1 MDNLEKIH
9 KQLDQCIRKT
19 AKNFGITPQ
28 QCEEI
33 IKRNKPE
40 LFKFRNVIS
49 VLQNDVRHKVSH
61 FDEEEDFYNEFKK
74 KRDIKKAIDFI
85 FDKRIDEYKNFNDKR
100 REVFVKLVKE
110 FIKVL
115 DFTWAFSIMV
125 SYENK
130 RYLFAEFICEN
141 YKSGEIEEENINVE
155 YEDDEYEFNMYNL
168 NKINL
173 LHILVNGGF
182 YYKEE
187 NRKYRYPVP
196 LKNNR
201 VYKFGNHLSKS
212 QIGSLI
218 TKCESLLLMHYFYSV
233 WLRKD
238 LFTDDE
244 LDKYEKLMK
253 DKGWNKNYRQEE
265 YGVPAIADIVI
276 DSHNYVNKDEFFIK
290 RIDYRS
296 SWKIIE
302 QVFFKNRKDALKYI
316 RENSFDKNGYLYTSR
331 GIDNT
336 VKVPKNAN
344 YSDLIDI
351 IQDHEDT
358 RYLYAGRTPART
370 IEINLADF

>member
-40 LFKFRNVIS
+40 LFKLRNVIS

-61 FDEEEDFYNEFKK
+61 FDEEEDFYNAFKK
-74 KRDIKKAIDFI
+74 KRDIKKAIEFI

-100 REVFVKLVKE
+100 REVFIKLVKE

-115 DFTWAFSIMV
+115 DFTQAFSIMV

-141 YKSGEIEEENINVE
+141 YKSGEIEEEEN
-155 YEDDEYEFNMYNL
+155 EDDEYEFNHDNL

-187 NRKYRYPVP
+187 NTKYRYPVP

-201 VYKFGNHLSKS
+201 VYKFGKHLTKS
-212 QIGSLI
+212 QIVSLI
-218 TKCESLLLMHYFYSV
+218 TKCESSLLMHYFYSV
-233 WLRKD
+233 WFRKD
-238 LFTDDE
+238 LLTDDE
-244 LDKYEKLMK
+244 LDKYEKIMN
-253 DKGWNKNYRQEE
+253 DKGWNKNYRKEE
-265 YGVPAIADIVI
+265 YGVWAIDDIVI
-276 DSHNYVNKDEFFIK
+276 DRHDYETHNFFIK
-290 RIDYRS
+290 RIEYRP

-302 QVFFKNRKDALKYI
+302 QVAFNNRKDALKYI
-316 RENSFDKNGYLYTSR
+316 RQNSFDKNGYLYTSR

-336 VKVPKNAN
+336 VKVPKNATI
-344 YSDLIDI
+344 SDLIDI

-358 RYLYAGRTPART
+358 RYLYAGRTPDRT